1 MKDTSINQLSL
12 EKRELASGNTLVEPT
27 EAKSIGFLIAFCLAC
42 GAIGLGSFTIMTV
55 LLPAQVAALHPANSA
70 ATFGL
75 IAACGAL
82 LTFLSIPLVGAWS
95 DRTTSRSG
103 RRRPWIIGGG
113 VLLTLGLVLLA
124 EAKSIPVLVVGVLL
138 SETAVGVIQAALAA
152 IIPEQIPL
160 QQRALGSAVVGIAPL
175 LVGFIGQIV
184 VTQLHNQELSYICLA
199 GMSLLVI
206 LFFAFLV
213 LRDPAVRDVPPPF
226 TLKNIVTSFWV
237 NPRRYPNFGFT
248 WLSRFFVFFSYTT
261 LTNFV
266 FFYLRDA
273 VHYNQLFPGSTLV
286 QGQQTFFLIFTPV
299 IIVSSLLCGVISDRV
314 QRRKVFVLTSCGLI
328 ALGLFALTAL
338 PTWTGVLLGDVI
350 LSIGVGGYLSS
361 DLALASLVLPTL
373 RDGGKDMGILN
384 TAIFLP
390 MVIAPI
396 VASAILGA
404 TQSYTILFGL
414 LTVAAIMSALSTL
427 PIKGIR

>member
-1 MKDTSINQLSL
+1 MRPK
-12 EKRELASGNTLVEPT
+12 
-27 EAKSIGFLIAFCLAC
+27 
-42 GAIGLGSFTIMTV
+42 
-55 LLPAQVAALHPANSA
+55 VAALHPGNSA

-95 DRTTSRSG
+95 DRTTSRYG

-113 VLLTLGLVLLA
+113 ILLAIGLVFLA
-124 EAKSIPVLVVGVLL
+124 EAKNIPMVVIGVLL
-138 SETAVGVIQAALAA
+138 SETAVGVMQAALAA

-160 QQRALGSAVVGIAPL
+160 QQRAIGSAMVGIAPL
-175 LVGFIGQIV
+175 LVGFLGQIL
-184 VTQLHNQELSYICLA
+184 VTQLRNQEVSYICLA
-199 GMSLLVI
+199 VTSLVLLLV
-206 LFFAFLV
+206 FACLV
-213 LRDPAVRDVPPPF
+213 LRDPMVRDVPPAF
-226 TLKNIVTSFWV
+226 KLKNMVTSFWV
-237 NPRRYPNFGFT
+237 NPRRYPNFGYT

-273 VHYNQLFPGSTLV
+273 VHYSQIFPGATLT
-286 QGQQTFFLIFTPV
+286 QGQQIFFLIFTPV
-299 IIVSSLLCGVISDRV
+299 IVISSLLCGVLSDRV
-314 QRRKVFVLTSCGLI
+314 QRRRVFVIGSCVLI
-328 ALGLFALTAL
+328 ALGLLALTVL
-338 PTWTGVLLGDVI
+338 PTWTGVLIGDVI

-361 DLALASLVLPTL
+361 DLALASLVLPTI
-373 RDGGKDMGILN
+373 RDSGKDLGILN

-404 TQSYTILFGL
+404 TQSYTVLFGL
-414 LTVAAIMSALSTL
+414 LTVAAVLSAISIL

>member
-1 MKDTSINQLSL
+1 
-12 EKRELASGNTLVEPT
+12 
-27 EAKSIGFLIAFCLAC
+27 
-42 GAIGLGSFTIMTV
+42 
-55 LLPAQVAALHPANSA
+55 
-70 ATFGL
+70 
-75 IAACGAL
+75 

-95 DRTTSRSG
+95 DRTTSRFG

-113 VLLTLGLVLLA
+113 VLLAIGLVFLA
-124 EAKSIPVLVVGVLL
+124 EAKNIPMLVIGVLL

-160 QQRALGSAVVGIAPL
+160 RQRALGSAVVGIAPL
-175 LVGFIGQIV
+175 LVGFVGQIMV
-184 VTQLHNQELSYICLA
+184 AQLHNQELSYICLA
-199 GMSLLVI
+199 IMSLLFLLI
-206 LFFAFLV
+206 FAVLV
-213 LRDPAVRDVPPPF
+213 LHDPMVRDVPPPF
-226 TLKNIVTSFWV
+226 KLKNILTSFWV

-273 VHYNQLFPGSTLV
+273 VHYSQLFPGSTLA

-299 IIVSSLLCGVISDRV
+299 IVISSLLCGVLSDRV
-314 QRRKVFVLTSCGLI
+314 QKRKVFVISSCALI
-328 ALGLFALTAL
+328 ALGLFTLTAL
-338 PTWTGVLLGDVI
+338 PTWTGALIGDVI

-373 RDGGKDMGILN
+373 RDGGKDLGILN

-404 TQSYTILFGL
+404 TQSYTVLFGL
-414 LTVAAIMSALSTL
+414 LTVAAVLAAVSTL